1 MTRHTV
7 AAADRDEIDVSNSA
21 VKGLVKPRRA
31 GAALLSAGSILA
43 ALGATVF
50 CALPFAL
57 IVLGVSGAWI
67 INLRAFEAYV
77 PIFALVTFGFLAGG
91 FYLVHRKPHSSRI
104 TKVGLWTATVLL
116 IIALGFPKLLPLF
129 L

>member
-1 MTRHTV
+1 MTQHTP
-7 AAADRDEIDVSNSA
+7 AATARDEIEVSKPVA
-21 VKGLVKPRRA
+21 EKLVEPRRA

-67 INLRAFEAYV
+67 VNLRALERYT
-77 PIFALVTFGFLAGG
+77 PLFAVVTFGFLAAG
-91 FYLVHRKPHSSRI
+91 FYLVYRKPSSSRI
-104 TKVGLWTATVLL
+104 AKLGLWAATALL
-116 IIALGFPKLLPLF
+116 IIALGFPRLVPLF